1 MSTTLLAWAVM
12 FFALAVL
19 AVFLGLKVCAA
30 KTPLGILIDNRG
42 RYSLT
47 HLQLVL
53 WTTILVSLI
62 AGVFIG
68 RLISNIGDALD
79 FSIPA
84 QVLGLL
90 GISAGSAVSATTIK
104 ASKDATRA
112 EYISASVRSDGG
124 GSNVTRPRLA
134 QIFLAEE
141 GTFADKVIDITKFQ
155 NLCFT
160 FVLVAAYTAQ
170 AIGAIDAGP
179 VSALPTLSPT
189 FLTLLGI
196 SHAAYVAGKIPTQ
209 QGSPEGL
216 TVADLQQRRSRNPT
230 VEDSTP

>member
-1 MSTTLLAWAVM
+1 MFTTLIAWAIS
-12 FFALAVL
+12 FFTTGVFAI
-19 AVFLGLKVCAA
+19 FLGLRVCVA
-30 KTPLGILIDNRG
+30 KTPLGILIDSRG

-53 WTTILVSLI
+53 WTVTLVSLI

-68 RLISNIGDALD
+68 RLTSNIRDALD

-90 GISAGSAVSATTIK
+90 GISVGSAVSATAIK
-104 ASKDATRA
+104 ATKDTTSPERVA
-112 EYISASVRSDGG
+112 ASRPGDGSSDA
-124 GSNVTRPRLA
+124 TRPRLA
-134 QIFLAEE
+134 QVFLSEE
-141 GTFADKVIDITKFQ
+141 GTFANNVIDITKFQ
-155 NLCFT
+155 NFCFT
-160 FVLVAAYTAQ
+160 IVLLAAYIAQ
-170 AIGAIDAGP
+170 A
-179 VSALPTLSPT
+179 VSAITDSTLVNTLPTLNPT

-216 TVADLQQRRSRNPT
+216 SVADIRQRR
-230 VEDSTP
+230 